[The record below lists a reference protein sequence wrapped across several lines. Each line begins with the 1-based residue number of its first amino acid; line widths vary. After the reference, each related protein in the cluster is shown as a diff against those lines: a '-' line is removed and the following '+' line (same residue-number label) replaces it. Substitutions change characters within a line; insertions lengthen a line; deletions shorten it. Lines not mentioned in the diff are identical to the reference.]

1 MLEKLLFTDCS
12 KDAFGTSCKRE
23 GDGHH
28 AWKGARWSAA
38 DSSIR
43 RCNVQVDSIASRSVG
58 NGCYRIKNYADC
70 TCRIA
75 DVFKS
80 EGLKT
85 RKQRPSHLT
94 PPYVTA
100 EPAVTHRPLVSPNG
114 DKLRFVILATDGR
127 E

>member
-1 MLEKLLFTDCS
+1 MRGRRSSCVVGYKVVCSRLERSAMQCTSGLDRRPIS
-12 KDAFGTSCKRE
+12 KYS
-23 GDGHH
+23 
-28 AWKGARWSAA
+28 
-38 DSSIR
+38 
-43 RCNVQVDSIASRSVG
+43 
-58 NGCYRIKNYADC
+58 CYRTEDSADC

-75 DVFKS
+75 DVFRS

-100 EPAVTHRPLVSPNG
+100 EPVVTHRPLVSPNG